1 MLPYLARRIANYAI
15 LLFIATSMAYLMA
28 SATLDP
34 ATLWDRGDP
43 RLNWDAVNASLAEYN
58 ISHDLP
64 VWGRYVTWLK
74 GVVLHWDWGMTPKG
88 ASINGMMGA
97 KILVSVRLVFLGA
110 FIGMIGGVALGAW
123 TATRQYKLSD
133 RVISLLSMILISTPA
148 MVIAILLQVLAVE
161 FNRTTGYQVFEFTGE
176 GSGVVSRLQHL
187 FLPTLSMSLGGVAS
201 YSRYQRNL
209 MLDTLGADYVRTAR
223 AKGLI
228 KRKAVTR
235 HALRTALIPMAT
247 YFAFALAA
255 LFTGA
260 AITERVYGWHG
271 MGEYSILSIS
281 TYDINGV
288 TAVVAFSGLCTLTG
302 ALLSDVFVAIV
313 DPRVR
318 VS

>member
-110 FIGMIGGVALGAW
+110 FIGMAESRSGRGPPPASTRSP
-123 TATRQYKLSD
+123 TASPPFCPC
-133 RVISLLSMILISTPA
+133 S
-148 MVIAILLQVLAVE
+148 
-161 FNRTTGYQVFEFTGE
+161 
-176 GSGVVSRLQHL
+176 
-187 FLPTLSMSLGGVAS
+187 
-201 YSRYQRNL
+201 
-209 MLDTLGADYVRTAR
+209 
-223 AKGLI
+223 
-228 KRKAVTR
+228 
-235 HALRTALIPMAT
+235 
-247 YFAFALAA
+247 
-255 LFTGA
+255 
-260 AITERVYGWHG
+260 
-271 MGEYSILSIS
+271 
-281 TYDINGV
+281 
-288 TAVVAFSGLCTLTG
+288 
-302 ALLSDVFVAIV
+302 
-313 DPRVR
+313 
-318 VS
+318 

>member
-123 TATRQYKLSD
+123 TATRQYSVAD
-133 RVISLLSMILISTPA
+133 RIATLLSMLVISTPV
-148 MVIAILLQVLAVE
+148 MVLAILLQVAAVQI
-161 FNRTTGYQVFEFTGE
+161 NRATGYQLFEFTGMGRRRRTASAPPAADPVHVPGGHRHLLALPAQPHARHPGGRLRAHCPGE
-176 GSGVVSRLQHL
+176 GSG
-187 FLPTLSMSLGGVAS
+187 
-201 YSRYQRNL
+201 
-209 MLDTLGADYVRTAR
+209 
-223 AKGLI
+223 
-228 KRKAVTR
+228 
-235 HALRTALIPMAT
+235 
-247 YFAFALAA
+247 
-255 LFTGA
+255 
-260 AITERVYGWHG
+260 
-271 MGEYSILSIS
+271 
-281 TYDINGV
+281 
-288 TAVVAFSGLCTLTG
+288 
-302 ALLSDVFVAIV
+302 
-313 DPRVR
+313 
-318 VS
+318 

>member
-1 MLPYLARRIANYAI
+1 MFPYLMRRIANYVL
-15 LLFIATSMAYLMA
+15 LLFIATSLAYLLA
-28 SATLDP
+28 SVSLDP
-34 ATLWDRGDP
+34 SANWNREDP
-43 RLNWDAVNASLAEYN
+43 TLNWDAIQATLIEYN
-58 ISHDLP
+58 ISREIPAWD
-64 VWGRYVTWLK
+64 RYVHWLQS
-74 GVVLHWDWGMTPKG
+74 VVTSWDWGVTPRG
-88 ASINGMMGA
+88 QSVNELIGT
-97 KILVSVRLVFLGA
+97 KIGVSLRLVFLGA
-110 FIGMIGGVALGAW
+110 LIGMSGGVALGAW

-133 RVISLLSMILISTPA
+133 RVVSLLAMVIISTPA
-148 MVIAILLQVLAVE
+148 MVIAIMLQVLAVQI
-161 FNRTTGYQVFEFTGE
+161 NRATGYQIFQFTGE
-176 GSGVVSRLQHL
+176 GSGLAERLQHL
-187 FLPTLSMSLGGVAS
+187 LLPTLSMSLGGLAS

-228 KRKAVTR
+228 KRKAVIR

-247 YFAFALAA
+247 YFAFALAG

-271 MGEYSILSIS
+271 MGEYSINAIS
-281 TYDINGV
+281 QYDINGV

-302 ALLSDVFVAIV
+302 ALLSDIFVAIV